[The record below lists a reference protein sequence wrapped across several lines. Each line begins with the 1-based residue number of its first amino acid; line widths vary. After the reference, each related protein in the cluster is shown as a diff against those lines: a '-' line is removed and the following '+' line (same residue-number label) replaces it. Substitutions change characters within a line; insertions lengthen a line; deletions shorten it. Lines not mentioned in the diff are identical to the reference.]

1 MREVPESPTTGK
13 ADVRPWEAP
22 DAFDKL
28 TKTQQDVLGAAYIGQ
43 DLWQPRHVL
52 EGLAKAGW
60 LAREPGIVPGNP
72 KGNAI
77 DRLPIHVV
85 RFVCPSWA
93 AHMAWCAWCAEQP
106 DDNDQAAD
114 PPRRP

>member
-1 MREVPESPTTGK
+1 MREVQEVPTTGK
-13 ADVRPWEAP
+13 ADVRPWEVP
-22 DAFDKL
+22 GAFDKL
-28 TKTQQDVLGAAYIGQ
+28 TKTQQDALGAAYIGQ

-52 EGLAKAGW
+52 EGLANGGW
-60 LAREPGIVPGNP
+60 LTREPGTVPGNP

-77 DRLPIHVV
+77 DRLPLQVV

-106 DDNDQAAD
+106 DDEEAAD
-114 PPRRP
+114 AAVRP